1 MLQYRPDMSLML
13 AEIAEQ
19 PAALERTIAAERAKI
34 SKLGS
39 LLKTRDI
46 DLIVLVARGSSDNAA
61 LFGRYLLEI
70 TTGIPVSLS
79 APSVHT
85 VYNADLRLDH
95 ALVVGLSQS
104 GEGEDINRVLENAR
118 ASGAYTIGI
127 TNEPG
132 SSMTRIVDETLLPH
146 GGKERSVA
154 ATKTCTAQML
164 LLYMLAT
171 ELAEAS
177 VPFSYEAIPEF
188 VAGALEQEPAI
199 RELVQRYAFMENCGV
214 VGRGLAYANAY
225 ELALKLME
233 TCYVVAERFSSA
245 DFLHGPLAMV
255 ERHFPVILFAPP
267 GVMLPEVKSLIERL
281 RELHA
286 DTLAITSDLDA
297 ARMCTRAIVMSREI
311 DEFLAPIPYIVPG
324 QLFAALLAEAKGLN
338 PDAPRSPSKVTR
350 RLRDDYEHGTE
361 GSGAQS
367 RLRSGPR
374 TNSVADPQQDP
385 PLRPLPSLSR
395 RPR

>member
-1 MLQYRPDMSLML
+1 MLS
-13 AEIAEQ
+13 EIAEQ
-19 PAALERTIAAERAKI
+19 PAALARTISEERN
-34 SKLGS
+34 KLTRLGQT
-39 LLKTRDI
+39 LKTRDI

-61 LFGRYLLEI
+61 LFGRYLIEV

-85 VYNADLRLDH
+85 IYNAKLKLDH
-95 ALVVGLSQS
+95 ALVVGVSQS

-118 ASGAYTIGI
+118 QCGAFTVGI
-127 TNEPG
+127 TNEPN
-132 SSMTRIVDETLLPH
+132 SSMTNLVDETLLTH
-146 GGKERSVA
+146 GGRERSVA
-154 ATKTCTAQML
+154 ATKTFTGQML
-164 LLYMLAT
+164 LFYMLAA
-171 ELAEAS
+171 ELAHGN
-177 VPFSYEAIPEF
+177 PIGYEAIPDF
-188 VAGALEQEPAI
+188 VSKALDQKEAI
-199 RELVQRYAFMENCGV
+199 AELVQRYVFMENCVV

-267 GVMLPEVKSLIERL
+267 GKMLSGVKSLIERL

-286 DTLAITSDLDA
+286 ETLAITSDNDA
-297 ARMCTRAIVMSREI
+297 ANLCTRSIIMPPEI

-338 PDAPRSPSKVTR
+338 PDAPRSLSKVTR
-350 RLRDDYEHGTE
+350 TL
-361 GSGAQS
+361 
-367 RLRSGPR
+367 
-374 TNSVADPQQDP
+374 
-385 PLRPLPSLSR
+385 
-395 RPR
+395 

>member
-1 MLQYRPDMSLML
+1 MSLML
-13 AEIAEQ
+13 QEIAEQ
-19 PAALERTIAAERAKI
+19 PAALERTINEERAKI
-34 SKLGS
+34 SALTQTLRK
-39 LLKTRDI
+39 RDI

-85 VYNADLRLDH
+85 IYGAKLKLDR
-95 ALVVGLSQS
+95 ALVVGVSQS
-104 GEGEDINRVLENAR
+104 GEGEDINRVLENA
-118 ASGAYTIGI
+118 SKCGAFTVGI
-127 TNEPG
+127 TNEAT
-132 SSMTRIVDETLLPH
+132 STMTKLVDETLLTH
-146 GGKERSVA
+146 GGRERSVA
-154 ATKTCTAQML
+154 ATKTFTGQML
-164 LLYMLAT
+164 LFYMLAS
-171 ELAEAS
+171 ELSPHS
-177 VPFSYEAIPEF
+177 VSFSYDAIPQF
-188 VAGALEQEPAI
+188 VERALEQKPAI
-199 RELVQRYAFMENCGV
+199 LELVQRYLFMENCVV
-214 VGRGLAYANAY
+214 VGRGLAYADAY

-267 GVMLPEVKSLIERL
+267 GKMLEGVKALIERL

-297 ARMCTRAIVMSREI
+297 ARACTRSIIMPKEI

-338 PDAPRSPSKVTR
+338 PDSPRSLSKVTR
-350 RLRDDYEHGTE
+350 TL
-361 GSGAQS
+361 
-367 RLRSGPR
+367 
-374 TNSVADPQQDP
+374 
-385 PLRPLPSLSR
+385 
-395 RPR
+395 

>member
-1 MLQYRPDMSLML
+1 MSLML

-19 PAALERTIAAERAKI
+19 PAALERTIAAERGKIAK
-34 SKLGS
+34 LANT
-39 LLKTRDI
+39 LKSRDI

-70 TTGIPVSLS
+70 STGIPVSLS

-85 VYNADLRLDH
+85 IYGARLKLDH
-95 ALVVGLSQS
+95 ALVVGVSQS

-118 ASGAYTIGI
+118 EGGAYTVGI
-127 TNEPG
+127 TNEPN
-132 SSMTRIVDETLLPH
+132 STMTRLVDEALLTH
-146 GGKERSVA
+146 GGRERSVA
-154 ATKTCTAQML
+154 ATKTFTGQML
-164 LLYMLAT
+164 LFYMLA
-171 ELAEAS
+171 AE
-177 VPFSYEAIPEF
+177 FSAGSPALGFESIPEF
-188 VAGALEQEPAI
+188 VARALEQKPAI
-199 RELVQRYAFMENCGV
+199 LELVQRYVFMENCVV

-267 GVMLPEVKSLIERL
+267 GVMLPGVKNLIQRL
-281 RELHA
+281 RELKA

-297 ARMCTRAIVMSREI
+297 AQMCSRSIIMPREI

-324 QLFAALLAEAKGLN
+324 QLFAALLAEAKGLD
-338 PDAPRSPSKVTR
+338 PDAPRSLSKVTR
-350 RLRDDYEHGTE
+350 TL
-361 GSGAQS
+361 
-367 RLRSGPR
+367 
-374 TNSVADPQQDP
+374 
-385 PLRPLPSLSR
+385 
-395 RPR
+395 

>member
-1 MLQYRPDMSLML
+1 MLQ
-13 AEIAEQ
+13 EIAEQ
-19 PAALERTIAAERAKI
+19 PAALERTIKEELGKI
-34 SKLGS
+34 SELAIT
-39 LLKTRDI
+39 LKTRDI
-46 DLIVLVARGSSDNAA
+46 KFIVLVARGSSDNAA

-85 VYNADLRLDH
+85 IYGAKLRLDH
-95 ALVVGLSQS
+95 ALVVGVSQS

-118 ASGAYTIGI
+118 TSGAYTVGI
-127 TNEPG
+127 TNEPN
-132 SSMTRIVDETLLPH
+132 SSMTDLVDEALLTH

-154 ATKTCTAQML
+154 ATRTFTGQML
-164 LLYMLAT
+164 LFYMLAA
-171 ELAEAS
+171 ELGTA
-177 VPFSYEAIPEF
+177 PPKFSYEAIPGF
-188 VAGALEQEPAI
+188 VDRALEQKPAI
-199 RELVQRYAFMENCGV
+199 LELVQRYVFMENCVV

-267 GVMLPEVKSLIERL
+267 GVMLPGVKSLIERL
-281 RELHA
+281 SELHA

-297 ARMCTRAIVMSREI
+297 AASCTRSIIMPKEI
-311 DEFLAPIPYIVPG
+311 DEFSAPIPYIVPG

-338 PDAPRSPSKVTR
+338 PDAPRSLSKVTR
-350 RLRDDYEHGTE
+350 TL
-361 GSGAQS
+361 
-367 RLRSGPR
+367 
-374 TNSVADPQQDP
+374 
-385 PLRPLPSLSR
+385 
-395 RPR
+395 